1 MKMSNETFGLVKSLE
16 RTSGVK
22 SLRDLVR
29 MKSSTN
35 AVLLLDVSYSMNA
48 PMLNGKTRITGLRE
62 AVTGILKNRPGT
74 TMAAFG
80 LTPQIDPPK
89 GEVEF
94 VTVVPDAQGGTP
106 LAEAIMFAGTNG
118 FGRCVVISDGAPN
131 DRSAAI
137 DAARTFGGQI
147 DVLFVGDA
155 GDPGSDFLDE
165 LARLT
170 GGTRFEGDLS
180 DPKELGT
187 AVIGLLNGEVLEQ
200 DDNGDDEDEDED
212 EDDDI

>member
-1 MKMSNETFGLVKSLE
+1 
-16 RTSGVK
+16 
-22 SLRDLVR
+22 